1 MHRNR
6 GSAISSNL
14 FNNIRST
21 RSTEIS
27 REYGSALE
35 SRWVG
40 HSEAT
45 FKMSYDF
52 DIQADYRIH
61 DTNVTQQSGAGQGTA
76 NLVDK
81 VIAQK
86 QHIQPDATL
95 CIEYKKRKAPPKGF
109 EPLFPI

>member
-1 MHRNR
+1 M
-6 GSAISSNL
+6 
-14 FNNIRST
+14 
-21 RSTEIS
+21 
-27 REYGSALE
+27 
-35 SRWVG
+35 G

-52 DIQADYRIH
+52 DIQADYRIR

-86 QHIQPDATL
+86 QRIQPDATL
-95 CIEYKKRKAPPKGF
+95 CIEYKKRKAPLKDSRMYRITGEMKSSRPA
-109 EPLFPI
+109 LTQM